1 MAVAAAVAASV
12 DREPEITERRS
23 PLVDQEV
30 AHGARR
36 PVESG
41 RFVFVVVAD
50 GAPVVSAGS
59 RSRGRVVVGSHPGRR
74 ALLALQP
81 PRERLVASHL
91 RASRALL
98 GRTRD
103 EALASARV
111 LSASPALER
120 ASDGTRR
127 PEERVPEDARSQ
139 RGVEQRAVA
148 SAPFTFLDGA
158 LHGLGDVASVRRA
171 GRLRRIAQVFP
182 VRGFGCEVVG
192 GVADARR
199 FRVVGGKAL
208 LAPPPRALSSPR
220 RPYLGVDIHHPGGH
234 HGLVRANAPPSSFLP
249 AVSWDF
255 GDSVSNFFGR
265 PVMLI
270 FSSRGCPVPVVRLR

>member
-1 MAVAAAVAASV
+1 M
-12 DREPEITERRS
+12 
-23 PLVDQEV
+23 
-30 AHGARR
+30 
-36 PVESG
+36 
-41 RFVFVVVAD
+41 
-50 GAPVVSAGS
+50 
-59 RSRGRVVVGSHPGRR
+59 
-74 ALLALQP
+74 
-81 PRERLVASHL
+81 
-91 RASRALL
+91 
-98 GRTRD
+98 
-103 EALASARV
+103 

-127 PEERVPEDARSQ
+127 AEERVPEDARSQ

-148 SAPFTFLDGA
+148 SAPFAFLDGA

-171 GRLRRIAQVFP
+171 GRLRRIAQVLP
-182 VRGFGCEVVG
+182 VRGFGCE
-192 GVADARR
+192 
-199 FRVVGGKAL
+199 VVGGKAL
-208 LAPPPRALSSPR
+208 LAPPPRALSSPH

-270 FSSRGCPVPVVRLR
+270 FSSRAGVPSQLLD